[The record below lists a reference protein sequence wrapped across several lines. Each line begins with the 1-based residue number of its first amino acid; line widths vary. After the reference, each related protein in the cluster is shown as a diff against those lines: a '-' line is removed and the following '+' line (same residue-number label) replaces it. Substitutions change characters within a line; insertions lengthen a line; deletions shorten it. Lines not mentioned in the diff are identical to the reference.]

1 MVLFKIEKYKQYK
14 IFQILKFLIT
24 LITILFH
31 HQIKKLKTFTKVFKN
46 WNKEDK
52 EQWFHQYKIFLN
64 FVKFKLKNLKKNYL
78 KTKLV

>member
-46 WNKEDK
+46 
-52 EQWFHQYKIFLN
+52 
-64 FVKFKLKNLKKNYL
+64 
-78 KTKLV
+78 